1 VDEAIRNWVQV
12 HPKRRLDLRRVEIG
26 TLRVLTSKSYNMAKK
41 LELTGSSI
49 VCTKSIAELSLT
61 PEEIKALHGAD
72 WDIDHP

>member
-1 VDEAIRNWVQV
+1 
-12 HPKRRLDLRRVEIG
+12 
-26 TLRVLTSKSYNMAKK
+26 M
-41 LELTGSSI
+41 